1 MKGFCDYYL
10 YKSSFRYP
18 WESAQTGVEVTP
30 DCCPETRENQQHI
43 SGDISFALR
52 SYMAMTQNFT
62 WLKRP
67 QPNNLPIDMAVNIA
81 KFWESRP
88 TFNETKGKWEIN
100 GMYKSICSMLYAS
113 FKFKFQPIF
122 FTTDIMPPD
131 EYQGH
136 ISNSIYTNL
145 IANYAVSTAKWLAC
159 LVDEGKN
166 KF

>member
-1 MKGFCDYYL
+1 MKVLCDHYL
-10 YKSSFRYP
+10 YKSFRYP

-88 TFNETKGKWEIN
+88 TFNETKGQWEIN
-100 GMYKSICSMLYAS
+100 GMYKSICSMLYAF
-113 FKFKFQPIF
+113 FKFKFHPIF

>member
-52 SYMAMTQNFT
+52 SYIAMTQNFT
-62 WLKRP
+62 WLQRP

-100 GMYKSICSMLYAS
+100 GMYKSMSAVCFF
-113 FKFKFQPIF
+113 FKI
-122 FTTDIMPPD
+122 
-131 EYQGH
+131 
-136 ISNSIYTNL
+136 
-145 IANYAVSTAKWLAC
+145 
-159 LVDEGKN
+159 
-166 KF
+166 